1 MQPAISPQV
10 EFELP
15 TAGAST
21 LTFDIKMKTK
31 TLLVFLLLLLPCVF
45 GAEKAAE
52 TREHALRYFSGT
64 VVRASVSKSYYWQSV
79 AHSCPTCNDPIHDII
94 TVFKV
99 EESYSGGVP
108 VGTEICCFHR
118 SQTEKSLKPGDV
130 CIFPATAPIS
140 QVQHLDT
147 GDLVPVAE
155 ISKRQR

>member
-1 MQPAISPQV
+1 
-10 EFELP
+10 
-15 TAGAST
+15 
-21 LTFDIKMKTK
+21 MKTK

-52 TREHALRYFSGT
+52 MREHALRYFTGT

-79 AHSCPTCNDPIHDII
+79 PHSCAICKDPIHDIM

-108 VGTEICCFHR
+108 VGTEILCLHR
-118 SQTEKSLKPGDV
+118 SQIEKSLKPGDV
-130 CIFPATAPIS
+130 YIFPVGAPIN
-140 QVQHLDT
+140 QVQFLDT
-147 GDLVPVAE
+147 GELVPVAE

>member
-1 MQPAISPQV
+1 
-10 EFELP
+10 
-15 TAGAST
+15 
-21 LTFDIKMKTK
+21 MKTK
-31 TLLVFLLLLLPCVF
+31 TLLVLLLLLLPCAF
-45 GAEKAAE
+45 GAEEAAE
-52 TREHALRYFSGT
+52 TRKHALRYFSGT

-118 SQTEKSLKPGDV
+118 SQIEKNLKPGDV
-130 CIFPATAPIS
+130 YIFAAKAPIN
-140 QVQHLDT
+140 QLQHLDT

-155 ISKRQR
+155 ILKLER